1 MQHHG
6 VLKCTVHLWIC
17 FFFQHYYQSS
27 FLLKFLD
34 LYFGNIFNCK
44 CQACSV
50 VLKKIVI
57 LSTKNK
63 TQFYLT

>member
-50 VLKKIVI
+50 VFKK
-57 LSTKNK
+57 N
-63 TQFYLT
+63 